1 MHRFFSG
8 SVDVAIQ
15 KDDINHI
22 VNVLRLRAGDEITI
36 CDTNATE
43 HLCRIT
49 ELSKSSV
56 GVEVVSSAP
65 NKCEPRVQVT
75 LFQGLPKSDKMDLIV
90 QKCVELG
97 VNCIVPVECMRSI
110 AKIADKADK
119 KIVRWQSISESAAKQ
134 SGRGIVPTIGDVLS
148 FSEAVQQMQGYD
160 LALMPYELESSESIR
175 NTIESA
181 VSINDN
187 IKTLAIFIG
196 PEGGISD
203 EEADLAKMH
212 GIKTVS
218 LGKRILRCET
228 AGFSALTLALAFL
241 GEY

>member
-1 MHRFFSG
+1 
-8 SVDVAIQ
+8 
-15 KDDINHI
+15 
-22 VNVLRLRAGDEITI
+22 
-36 CDTNATE
+36 
-43 HLCRIT
+43 
-49 ELSKSSV
+49 
-56 GVEVVSSAP
+56 
-65 NKCEPRVQVT
+65 
-75 LFQGLPKSDKMDLIV
+75 
-90 QKCVELG
+90 
-97 VNCIVPVECMRSI
+97 MRSI